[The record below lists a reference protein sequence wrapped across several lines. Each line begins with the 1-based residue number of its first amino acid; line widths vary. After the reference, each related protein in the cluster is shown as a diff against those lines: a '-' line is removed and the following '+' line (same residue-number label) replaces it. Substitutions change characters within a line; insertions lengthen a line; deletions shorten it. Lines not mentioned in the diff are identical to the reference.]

1 ARAARR
7 RRQCRLD
14 LPRSVDARIGGR
26 LLQRQQSRAADLR
39 LRAQLQ
45 RRVGGQLPEADQRAG
60 SQRRRPAPHRPV
72 YRDAGGSR
80 AAGSAPPRSDPAAGG
95 IGMSVLDLARPE
107 IRAMQPYSSARM
119 EASGGEVL
127 LNANESAWAPV
138 GDDGLGCNRY
148 PEPQP
153 VALVAALAALYGV
166 RREQLLVGRGSDEAI
181 DLLLRAFCRAGR
193 DAILIQ
199 PPTFG
204 MYAVLAALT
213 PAVTLVFVCTPNNPA
228 GQAVPRAALE
238 RLARALS
245 DRALLVVDEAYVEFA
260 DDGSIA
266 DLIDRYDNLAVLRT
280 LSKAWAL
287 AGARIGSLL
296 ANAGVVALLRKIMAP
311 YPLPLPCV
319 DAALLALSGWGQA
332 NAREHLAVVRA
343 ERTRMCEALR
353 RLPGVREVLPSQA
366 NFLAVRFDDAADVYR
381 RLLAAGIVV
390 RDVRRYPNLVDALR
404 VTIGTPAENERV
416 LAVLASDRGIA

>member
-1 ARAARR
+1 
-7 RRQCRLD
+7 
-14 LPRSVDARIGGR
+14 
-26 LLQRQQSRAADLR
+26 
-39 LRAQLQ
+39 
-45 RRVGGQLPEADQRAG
+45 
-60 SQRRRPAPHRPV
+60 
-72 YRDAGGSR
+72 
-80 AAGSAPPRSDPAAGG
+80 
-95 IGMSVLDLARPE
+95 MSVLDLARPE

-119 EASGGEVL
+119 EASGGEVF

-153 VALVAALAALYGV
+153 AALVDALAALYGV

-181 DLLLRAFCRAGR
+181 DLLVRVFCRAGR

-204 MYAVLAALT
+204 MYAVCARVQDAGIVEVPLAADFTLDADAVLAALT
-213 PAVTLVFVCTPNNPA
+213 PAVKLVFVCTPNNPA
-228 GQAVPRAALE
+228 GEPVPRAAVE
-238 RLARALS
+238 RLAQALS
-245 DRALLVVDEAYVEFA
+245 GRALLVVDEAYVEFSDA
-260 DDGSIA
+260 GSVA
-266 DLIDRYDNLAVLRT
+266 DLIDRHDNLAVLRT

-287 AGARIGSLL
+287 AGARVGSLL
-296 ANAGVVALLRKIMAP
+296 ANAEVIALLRRVMAP

-332 NAREHLAVVRA
+332 NARAHVDVVREQRA
-343 ERTRMCEALR
+343 RMLNELR

-366 NFLAVRFDDAADVYR
+366 NFLAVRFDDAGAVYQ

-390 RDVRRYPNLVDALR
+390 RDVRRYPNLDDALR
-404 VTIGTPAENERV
+404 ITIGTPAENDRV
-416 LAVLASDRGIA
+416 LAVLASAQSVAGNVAEGSA